1 MNIFSSKK
9 NDPKDNNII
18 VGDMSRN
25 IPVKKQAQE
34 NSADVV
40 VHKSKEDNP
49 RHKVDK
55 SFSKKKWLILGLF
68 AVIIVLVVATLG
80 YLLVSKLSN
89 NAKDNSTT
97 DKVLTVSDLEN
108 SNVELTRQT
117 SNASVDNLTRE
128 LKAKID
134 KQIADK
140 QNPIDAVNEL
150 AGVLSNTTNQNSQ
163 DQLTNFIEDF
173 LANHEKTLWFVY
185 EYNKPD
191 QAQVNYWK
199 AQLYAYLVNN
209 YQNMAYYKFTD
220 ANGKPIDTTKQQLK
234 YIDLYLALANDPASH
249 PPIPQKDKEFNI
261 GYVYKEADNFSAL
274 KSTLSG
280 GRVPR

>member
-1 MNIFSSKK
+1 MVEEKKEVKIIKPGESESGVIVGSVSSSKLK
-9 NDPKDNNII
+9 IWKEWTD
-18 VGDMSRN
+18 
-25 IPVKKQAQE
+25 KKKKVVFF
-34 NSADVV
+34 SCITLLVV
-40 VHKSKEDNP
+40 VSIGYFMTSKFIDTS
-49 RHKVDK
+49 KDK
-55 SFSKKKWLILGLF
+55 SFEEK
-68 AVIIVLVVATLG
+68 A
-80 YLLVSKLSN
+80 
-89 NAKDNSTT
+89 
-97 DKVLTVSDLEN
+97 LTIKDLEN

-150 AGVLSNTTNQNSQ
+150 AGVLSNTTSQNRQ

-173 LANHEKTLWFVY
+173 LANHERTLWFVY

-249 PPIPQKDKEFNI
+249 PPIPQKDKEFII
-261 GYVYKEADNFSAL
+261 GYVYKEADNFSVL